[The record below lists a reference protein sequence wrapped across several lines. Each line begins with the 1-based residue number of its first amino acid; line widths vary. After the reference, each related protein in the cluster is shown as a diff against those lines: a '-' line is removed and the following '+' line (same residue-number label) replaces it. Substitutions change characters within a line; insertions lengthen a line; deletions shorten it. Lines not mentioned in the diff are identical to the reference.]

1 MSFINALVA
10 AAKNAGI
17 SPGERYAQSNRGYQ
31 PNDLSNGDISSED
44 AEHADPFKGMSS
56 QDLYMRRPADNR
68 QTIALW

>member
-17 SPGERYAQSNRGYQ
+17 SPSELYAQANRGEPIDQ
-31 PNDLSNGDISSED
+31 SDEDISSED

-56 QDLYMRRPADNR
+56 QELYMRRPMD
-68 QTIALW
+68 

>member
-17 SPGERYAQSNRGYQ
+17 SPGELYAQANRGYE
-31 PNDLSNGDISSED
+31 PIDLSDEDISSED

-56 QDLYMRRPADNR
+56 QELFMRRPMD
-68 QTIALW
+68 